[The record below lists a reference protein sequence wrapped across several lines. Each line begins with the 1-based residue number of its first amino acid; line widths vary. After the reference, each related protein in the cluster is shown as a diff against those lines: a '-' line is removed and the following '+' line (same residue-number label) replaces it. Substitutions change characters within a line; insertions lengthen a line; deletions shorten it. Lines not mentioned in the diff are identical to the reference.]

1 MFVCGSGADILGS
14 GNVRAADGQM
24 DREDAL
30 GATMQESQPTRE
42 TGNLDL
48 LGKSFGVRLK
58 FISYPVGTILKSQ
71 NYQWGIN
78 LRLIHARLPMPIIM
92 ICSHNLH
99 RPHCCLRHYYHE
111 KAGLTKGKAVSR
123 AILIW

>member
-71 NYQWGIN
+71 NYRWGHKSEIN
-78 LRLIHARLPMPIIM
+78 T
-92 ICSHNLH
+92 C
-99 RPHCCLRHYYHE
+99 
-111 KAGLTKGKAVSR
+111 KAAYADNNDLLS
-123 AILIW
+123 